1 MKIKLSFVTNSSSSS
16 FVVAFP
22 KRIKFLDDVKKYIED
37 KKAKTVFNDAINQRP
52 LIAKPTGKKVLKEV
66 IAKLNSGYYPT
77 APDWLD
83 DFEAF
88 KKEHS
93 LTTAEVYKTF
103 LKEFDEKFGKKCTE
117 VLGPIAK
124 KFLTEAEGQYIY
136 FFEYGD
142 EDGEYFSEMEHG
154 STFKLLKHLIISN
167 H

>member
-1 MKIKLSFVTNSSSSS
+1 MKIKLSFVTNSSSSA

-37 KKAKTVFNDAINQRP
+37 KKAETVFHDAIRQRP
-52 LIAKPTGKKVLKEV
+52 FIAKPTGKKVLKKV
-66 IAKLNSGYYPT
+66 TAKLNSGYYPT

-88 KKEHS
+88 KKEYS
-93 LTTAEVYKTF
+93 VTTAEVYKTF
-103 LKEFDEKFGKKCTE
+103 LGEFNEKFEKKCDK
-117 VLGPIAK
+117 VLGPVAK
-124 KFLTEAEGQYIY
+124 KFLTKAEGQYIY

-142 EDGEYFSEMEHG
+142 EDGLYFSELEHG
-154 STFKLLKHLIISN
+154 NTFKLLNHLIISK

>member
-1 MKIKLSFVTNSSSSS
+1 MKVKLSFVTNSSSSA

-37 KKAKTVFNDAINQRP
+37 KKAETVFNDAINQRP
-52 LIAKPTGKKVLKEV
+52 FIAKAAGKKVLKKVTNE
-66 IAKLNSGYYPT
+66 LNSGYYPT

-88 KKEHS
+88 KKKHS
-93 LTTAEVYKTF
+93 LSTAEVYRTF
-103 LKEFDEKFGKKCTE
+103 LKEFEENFEKKCNE

-136 FFEYGD
+136 FFEYSD
-142 EDGEYFSEMEHG
+142 EDGQYFSELEHG
-154 STFKLLKHLIISN
+154 STFKLLKHLIISK